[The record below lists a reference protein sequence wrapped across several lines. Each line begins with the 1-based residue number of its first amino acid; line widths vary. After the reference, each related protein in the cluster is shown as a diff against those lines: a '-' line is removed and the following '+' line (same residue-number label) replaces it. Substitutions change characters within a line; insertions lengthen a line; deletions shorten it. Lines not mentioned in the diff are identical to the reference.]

1 MPHVYNGGRCI
12 FCNSNDLD
20 VSIYAKD
27 EVCTMREEK
36 PLVYSTSTG
45 ESPSQSHGESFARA
59 FQLSA
64 SGKEPR
70 PNRTG
75 KRTP

>member
-1 MPHVYNGGRCI
+1 MAHIYNGGRCI
-12 FCNSNDLD
+12 FCNNNDLD

-27 EVCTMREEK
+27 EVCTMRDGK

-45 ESPSQSHGESFARA
+45 EKPSQSHGASFDRA
-59 FQLSA
+59 FQLPA
-64 SGKEPR
+64 SGTAPH
-70 PNRTG
+70 PNRTR